1 MTKRHLSDQCD
12 AAFYVDD
19 EAMRFIASSNRNS
32 IGSTISKSDAA
43 AAVHPSGP
51 KRAQDTR
58 TNSIIRRWNL
68 LRPHLG
74 VAALVIA
81 SCCVIFSLAILVS
94 SNGKPVESWSVR
106 PSVYLAIASAIANSA
121 VAFAY
126 TQAVVIAW
134 WYKASKGATIR
145 TLARQWEAG
154 SSVFH
159 ALLKVGD
166 MTIVVAGAILVTLIV
181 ADGPLLQSA
190 SRVNIATQSRPVNLA
205 FSLAPEV
212 PTGFSGIE
220 RPYTIS
226 ATNGVLQVFEDWL
239 HQTPFSISFSPPCD
253 GTCVAKIKGPGVA
266 KTNCSSSIWPIT
278 YEMMHSRNATWGP
291 WSGKIPEF
299 LGIQNPIF
307 ISLLQTHSLF
317 PGSWSLLSEAGILEI
332 GMVETFNQSGQYT
345 QTWCALV
352 PAVREYMVAFNNSG
366 NVQIL
371 ADPNA
376 EDKVLSFANNTM
388 AVNST
393 SQRLVWPRTLDM
405 LTWLL
410 GSVVGANASAEFVPA
425 PHSGPNKT
433 WNWVPLVNTFNDMAT
448 KQYNL
453 SGLSATEVDIHF
465 RNPIPYIVDSYNELM
480 FRAGVMTATWPNLTS
495 LIDPGLSPH
504 QSTLANQT
512 TTQPVFQ
519 SNFGWYAGATVL
531 ELTVILAVLVM
542 YRSYWKLDRDLD
554 FSPFRIGLAFDAP
567 LLRAADAA
575 IGAADVV
582 ERLGHVSIRYGK
594 VTGSEKDSSSP
605 RDEQNGEP
613 ANYARL
619 GFGQSCDVRPL

>member
-1 MTKRHLSDQCD
+1 MTHRHLSDQCD
-12 AAFYVDD
+12 AAFYVDED
-19 EAMRFIASSNRNS
+19 AMRFIASSNSNS
-32 IGSTISKSDAA
+32 VGSTVSNSDAA
-43 AAVHPSGP
+43 AEVHPIGP
-51 KRAQDTR
+51 KRAQDAQMK
-58 TNSIIRRWNL
+58 SIIRRWNL
-68 LRPHLG
+68 LQPHLG
-74 VAALVIA
+74 VAALGIA

-134 WYKASKGATIR
+134 WYKASKGATIC

-154 SSVFH
+154 SSVFQ
-159 ALLKVGD
+159 ALLQVGD
-166 MTIVVAGAILVTLIV
+166 MTMVAAGAILVTLIV

-205 FSLAPEV
+205 FSIAPEV

-220 RPYTIS
+220 SPGNITP
-226 ATNGVLQVFEDWL
+226 TNGVLQVFEDWL

-291 WSGKIPEF
+291 WSGKILEWS
-299 LGIQNPIF
+299 GIYNPVFTSI
-307 ISLLQTHSLF
+307 LETHALH
-317 PGSWSLLSEAGILEI
+317 PGSWSLSSEAGILEI
-332 GMVETFNQSGQYT
+332 GMVEIFNLSGQYT
-345 QTWCALV
+345 QTSCAFV
-352 PAVREYMVAFNNSG
+352 PAVREYTVAFNNSG

-371 ADPNA
+371 ADRNA

-388 AVNST
+388 AVDSAT
-393 SQRLVWPRTLDM
+393 QRLVYPRTLDM

-410 GSVVGANASAEFVPA
+410 GSMVASNASAYFAPV
-425 PHSGPNKT
+425 PHSGPNNT
-433 WNWVPLVNTFNDMAT
+433 WAWVPVVNTFNEIASSYLDWSPDAR
-448 KQYNL
+448 N
-453 SGLSATEVDIHF
+453 IHF
-465 RNPIPYIVDSYNELM
+465 RDPIPYIVESYNELM

-605 RDEQNGEP
+605 WDEQNGEP